1 MLHVMMRKKL
11 VCLVESGIADRI
23 RWIMS
28 CATIAAACNRELL
41 IEWLEND
48 QCGASFSDLFE
59 SKNLLFATKDQ
70 FMGLPIT
77 RYYEQSFESIA
88 TKICASSENIIRCH
102 AYAGPPFWCDWTSL
116 IQFSV
121 SVRVAAKAFSDE
133 HFRPDMIGVHVRDG
147 GPNYKPHTDI
157 EYLKQIFSLNPSRK
171 VFIAHDCPAVAESLL
186 NVLGERAV
194 CYPSRARDRSK
205 VGCFDGIVEL
215 SLLRQ
220 CTTLIVTGNS
230 GFSKLAWRTAPS
242 FDSVYSVDNQT

>member
-1 MLHVMMRKKL
+1 MMRKKL

-70 FMGLPIT
+70 FIGLPIT
-77 RYYEQSFESIA
+77 RYYEQSFNEIA
-88 TKICASSENIIRCH
+88 GKICASSEHVIRCH
-102 AYAGPPFWCDWTSL
+102 AYAGLPFWYDWTSL
-116 IQFSV
+116 IRFSP
-121 SVRVAAKAFSDE
+121 SVCLESQLFSQMN
-133 HFRPDMIGVHVRDG
+133 FKPNMIGVHVRDG
-147 GPNYKPHTDI
+147 GPNYKPHAHN
-157 EYLKQIFSLNPSRK
+157 EYLEPILSLNLSRK
-171 VFIAHDCPAVAESLL
+171 IFVAHDCPAVAEPLL
-186 NVLGERAV
+186 NALGTRAV

-205 VGCFDGIVEL
+205 EGCFDGIVEL

-220 CTTLIVTGNS
+220 CTTLVVTGNS

-242 FDSVYSVDNQT
+242 FDSVYSVDNQM